1 MTRSVVPVL
10 VAILSLT
17 RAAAAEP
24 ITAERFYLEGQAAYD
39 AADYTHAITAW
50 TKSYE
55 LSKQPGLLFN
65 LGHAYRLRAQPGD
78 CKQAHAS
85 YQRFVAGDPASTH
98 RKDADDLIVELDRC
112 VNPTRAT
119 PAAVPATHVVPATHD
134 AREPVP
140 NGSRTKRTIGLVAG
154 AGGALV
160 FGTGLYYGNKASRIS
175 ADITDTCTAGCNWDE
190 LQRKHE
196 AGKRAEATQ
205 WVLYGAGAAAVV
217 TGGVLYF
224 LGSREH
230 RSVAVT
236 PTGNGASITWSGSW

>member
-17 RAAAAEP
+17 GAAAAEP

-85 YQRFVAGDPASTH
+85 YQRFVAGDPTSTH
-98 RKDADDLIVELDRC
+98 RRDADELIVELDRC
-112 VNPTRAT
+112 AHPTPAT
-119 PAAVPATHVVPATHD
+119 PATAPVVPTTHVVPATHV
-134 AREPVP
+134 AHEVRP
-140 NGSRTKRTIGLVAG
+140 NESRTKRTIGLVAG
-154 AGGALV
+154 AGGALLL
-160 FGTGLYYGNKASRIS
+160 GTGAWRPEQS
-175 ADITDTCTAGCNWDE
+175 C
-190 LQRKHE
+190 
-196 AGKRAEATQ
+196 RAR
-205 WVLYGAGAAAVV
+205 
-217 TGGVLYF
+217 
-224 LGSREH
+224 RERQQMILIPNDLH
-230 RSVAVT
+230 RRWRHRA
-236 PTGNGASITWSGSW
+236 P